1 MLTAREE
8 ESTVFRMILGKHLLD
23 ALLVLSYLL
32 RYMFNMFVICLGFA
46 YLFVF
51 TDVTAEFGT
60 TPNLKQI
67 VIRRCFEYIAQDNL
81 NPR

>member
-1 MLTAREE
+1 
-8 ESTVFRMILGKHLLD
+8 MILGKHLLD
-23 ALLVLSYLL
+23 TWLVLSYPL
-32 RYMFNMFVICLGFA
+32 RYMFNMFIICLGFA
-46 YLFVF
+46 LLFVF

-67 VIRRCFEYIAQDNL
+67 VIQRCFEYVAKGNL

>member
-1 MLTAREE
+1 MFY
-8 ESTVFRMILGKHLLD
+8 VFI
-23 ALLVLSYLL
+23 
-32 RYMFNMFVICLGFA
+32 ICLGFA
-46 YLFVF
+46 LLFVF

-67 VIRRCFEYIAQDNL
+67 VIGRCFEYVALANL